1 MPCVLMHVLQAVT
14 VFLKETSK
22 SFRAA
27 AVEHHTEVQA
37 LPGKKGTVNKPKEES
52 QETGK

>member
-27 AVEHHTEVQA
+27 AVEHHTA